1 MFRRREIEERL
12 HARENLLLIHLLQNK
27 KKTPKTKIPD
37 PCTAPKTHTH
47 THTQTDQTTKATMP
61 KKPPKKKNREHPTT
75 KMRSSSTNKHPQHK
89 FTTKTKRNKSTT
101 RILLVPLSF
110 SFPV

>member
-27 KKTPKTKIPD
+27 KKKTPKTKIPD

-47 THTQTDQTTKATMP
+47 RPKQTKEQCQRSPQKEKQRRPNNANAIFFNQQTSPTQIFN
-61 KKPPKKKNREHPTT
+61 KN
-75 KMRSSSTNKHPQHK
+75 
-89 FTTKTKRNKSTT
+89 KTYNKSTT
-101 RILLVPLSF
+101 RILLVPVSF